1 MSEAEAKSREETAD
15 YLKTIH
21 AMMSP
26 SRSSN
31 ADVES
36 PTAVSVKLDESLA
49 ERAWIN
55 SMLMEPKN
63 PTFWNAFALVY
74 MMNGDHDAAEHAIER
89 SLEIDT
95 GVAWTWRIWGDLFL
109 RIGRTGEAERAY
121 RMSLELKPW
130 NIHSMQQLSLLYMR
144 RGAFPEA
151 IELIS
156 RLLLVLPNDQELW
169 DLLTH
174 CVNSAK

>member
-1 MSEAEAKSREETAD
+1 MSEAEAKSDTEPAD

-21 AMMSP
+21 AMMSV
-26 SRSSN
+26 SSSTN
-31 ADVES
+31 VDVEKS
-36 PTAVSVKLDESLA
+36 IGSGVELDEASA

-55 SMLMEPKN
+55 SMLLEPKN

-156 RLLLVLPNDQELW
+156 RLLLELPDNQKLW

-174 CVNSAK
+174 CVNNAK

>member
-1 MSEAEAKSREETAD
+1 MSEAEAKSRDEPAD

-21 AMMSP
+21 AMMSVR
-26 SRSSN
+26 RSSTRD
-31 ADVES
+31 AERPMGVG
-36 PTAVSVKLDESLA
+36 AKLDEASA
-49 ERAWIN
+49 ERAWVN
-55 SMLMEPKN
+55 SMLLEPKN

-74 MMNGDHDAAEHAIER
+74 MINGDHEAAEHAIER

-109 RIGRTGEAERAY
+109 RMGQSGEAERAY

-130 NIHSMQQLSLLYMR
+130 STHSMQQLSILYMR

-151 IELIS
+151 VELIS
-156 RLLLVLPNDQELW
+156 RLLLMLPNNQELW
-169 DLLTH
+169 DSLTH
-174 CVNSAK
+174 CINSVT

>member
-1 MSEAEAKSREETAD
+1 MSEAEAKPGVEPVD

-21 AMMSP
+21 AMISAN
-26 SRSSN
+26 SSSKET
-31 ADVES
+31 AERMTGSDVE
-36 PTAVSVKLDESLA
+36 LDEGLA

-55 SMLMEPKN
+55 SMLLEPKN

-74 MMNGDHDAAEHAIER
+74 MMNGDYDAAGSAIER

-95 GVAWTWRIWGDLFL
+95 GIAWTWRIWGDLFL

-130 NIHSMQQLSLLYMR
+130 STHSMQQLSSLYMR

-151 IELIS
+151 AELIS
-156 RLLLVLPNDQELW
+156 RLVLISPNNQELW
-169 DLLTH
+169 DSLTH
-174 CVNSAK
+174 CIRNSL

>member
-1 MSEAEAKSREETAD
+1 VSEAEAKSGVEPAD

-21 AMMSP
+21 AMMSAG
-26 SRSSN
+26 SSST
-31 ADVES
+31 VEVER
-36 PTAVSVKLDESLA
+36 PLGVGAKLDEASA

-55 SMLMEPKN
+55 SMLLEPKN

-74 MMNGDHDAAEHAIER
+74 MINGDHDAAEHAIER

-109 RIGRTGEAERAY
+109 RMGRSGEAERAF

-130 NIHSMQQLSLLYMR
+130 NTHSMLHLSILYMR

-151 IELIS
+151 VELIS
-156 RLLLVLPNDQELW
+156 RLLLISPNNQELW
-169 DLLTH
+169 DSLTH
-174 CVNSAK
+174 CINSVK